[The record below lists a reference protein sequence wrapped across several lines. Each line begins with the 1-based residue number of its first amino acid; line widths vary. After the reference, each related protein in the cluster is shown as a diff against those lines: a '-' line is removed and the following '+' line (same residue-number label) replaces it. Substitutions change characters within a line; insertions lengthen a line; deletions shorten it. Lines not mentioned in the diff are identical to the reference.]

1 VQDSRRLQDN
11 EPIGKERIEVEE
23 KTRAKAKDSSAPF
36 DEGATDQEPSEPSSW
51 RSRST
56 WLIGAGLFIG
66 VLLLV
71 LWISGQR
78 AKSEA
83 EEKEPV
89 VVSVRVAKAERGP
102 ISAEVTAIGTI
113 VPKEVATISPKINA
127 QIKSMALLRNKAVRA
142 GDVIATL
149 EARDIQAQ
157 RAEAAAALEEAEAN
171 SRLVS
176 GSTIPETA
184 SQDEKALRVARA
196 NVANALAT
204 LERRRALYDKG
215 GISKKDLE
223 ASQLALTMAESDLR
237 VAETAVR
244 LHEATANPSNRQ
256 MAASKVKQAQ
266 DRLAALDTQL
276 SYATIRA
283 PLSGIIT
290 EQFQFEGEYAAAGA
304 KLLTIAD
311 VSEVIVKAP
320 FADNVAAQLKPG
332 DPAKI
337 LPLQFVEAQ
346 QGEEIIG
353 RISLV
358 SRAADP
364 QNRSVEV
371 WVNLKNQD
379 GRLRAAGAAKMV
391 VSTNTE
397 SDAVII
403 PASAVTLEATNA
415 EEGTVMVVDEKSI
428 AHETKVTVGIRTGD
442 RVQILSGLKGGEMVV
457 TEGNYALPDES
468 KVEVTES
475 EAEDK
480 PETGD
485 KEDKK
490 GEDH

>member
-1 VQDSRRLQDN
+1 M
-11 EPIGKERIEVEE
+11 EE
-23 KTRAKAKDSSAPF
+23 KAKDQSTGFGGRPAEQQTP
-36 DEGATDQEPSEPSSW
+36 EPSSW

-56 WLIGAGLFIG
+56 WLIGGVLFIG

-78 AKSEA
+78 AKSET
-83 EEKEPV
+83 ETKEPV

-102 ISAEVTAIGTI
+102 ISAEVSAIGTI

-127 QIKSMALLRNKAVRA
+127 QIKSMALLRNKTVRA

-157 RAEAAAALEEAEAN
+157 RSEAAAALQEAEAN
-171 SRLVS
+171 ARLVS
-176 GSTIPETA
+176 GSTIPESA

-244 LHEATANPSNRQ
+244 LHETTANPNSRA

-283 PLSGIIT
+283 PLSGFVT

-337 LPLQFVEAQ
+337 LPLQSVEAE
-346 QGEEIIG
+346 QGEEING

-358 SRAADP
+358 SRAGDP
-364 QNRSVEV
+364 LNRTVEV
-371 WVNLKNQD
+371 WVNLNNRD

-397 SDAVII
+397 SDAVIV

-415 EEGTVMVVDEKSI
+415 DEGTVMVVDEKSI
-428 AHETKVTVGIRTGD
+428 AHEMKVTVGIRTRD
-442 RVQILSGLKGGEMVV
+442 RVQILSGLKGGELVV
-457 TEGNYALPDES
+457 TEGNYALPDKS
-468 KVEVTES
+468 KVEVSE

-480 PETGD
+480 PETEG
-485 KEDKK
+485 KEKK
-490 GEDH
+490 GEEH